1 MGCNAS
7 KPVKVELDPSAA
19 GTAEVSNRK
28 MSGSKKMSQ
37 GLAESSAT
45 AVRAAQHGSNFVL
58 GRTAQALRKAEES
71 VLDVTGQ
78 LSGSMPAKRTAAVV
92 GATMAALLEAEGV
105 VRQQV
110 HDRSSGAK
118 HTMQT
123 SLDKAA
129 ALRRSLEK
137 GAAATF
143 LAGAVDSIQRLTH
156 DDGSE
161 VVNGYKLRKQTL
173 GAGSFGRVVKATKGG
188 ETYAVKVLQRSKL
201 TDKSRALRRP
211 SAAGGMGSAS
221 GGAGSLDAIL
231 LEVAVMKALEH
242 VNLVKLFAFI
252 DDAVRATPNIPP
264 ALGPPLS
271 KQ

>member
-211 SAAGGMGSAS
+211 SA
-221 GGAGSLDAIL
+221 GSLDAIL